1 MIGNVI
7 YVEISIMLE
16 EKNVID
22 VEKINL
28 KQQCLLHKV
37 MDDIFFFLHLK
48 INKSFFLFS
57 VNKMCCNIYYNLR

>member
-16 EKNVID
+16 GINAID
-22 VEKINL
+22 VKKINL

-37 MDDIFFFLHLK
+37 MVEIIRFFFLC
-48 INKSFFLFS
+48 I
-57 VNKMCCNIYYNLR
+57 